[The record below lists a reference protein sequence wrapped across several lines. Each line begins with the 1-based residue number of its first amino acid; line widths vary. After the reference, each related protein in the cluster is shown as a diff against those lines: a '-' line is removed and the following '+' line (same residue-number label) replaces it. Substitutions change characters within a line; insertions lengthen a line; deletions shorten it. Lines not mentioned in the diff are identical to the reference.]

1 MILNFSE
8 RSVSDTVLLTDSG
21 QPLYH
26 VSTSTFGFKTKIKK
40 SGQSTQ
46 GFVTMASVE
55 HQVFGSVVTL
65 WGKCIDLA
73 GENFFSMSR
82 TFTASDRCRYKWK
95 VEAAEPMILVTHER
109 AGRAVV
115 ATFDRGSYGI
125 FSKSRPMSLSV
136 SDEYRHLLDDIVVT
150 CIFMEQERKRK
161 RRNRN
166 NSSANAAAIM

>member
-46 GFVTMASVE
+46 GLVTMASME
-55 HQVFGSVVTL
+55 QVFDSPVIL
-65 WGKCIDLA
+65 WGKHINLT

-82 TFTASDRCRYKWK
+82 TFTASDGCRYKWK
-95 VEAAEPMILVTHER
+95 VEADEPMTLVTHER
-109 AGRAVV
+109 TGRAVV

-136 SDEYRHLLDDIVVT
+136 SDEYRHILDDIVVT
-150 CIFMEQERKRK
+150 CIFMEKKRQ
-161 RRNRN
+161 RV
-166 NSSANAAAIM
+166 